1 MSTRPPLIDPHRH
14 LDGSVRLET
23 ILELGRQHDIPLPG
37 ATLEELRPHVV
48 ITTPQPG
55 LIEFLAKFR
64 WMTGVLADY
73 DACRRVAREN
83 VEDAKN
89 EGIRYIELRF
99 SPCFMADA
107 HNLDPS
113 RVTAAVIE
121 GVREGAAAT
130 GVRVNLIGILTR
142 TYGPVRARRELR
154 ALLDH
159 RAGITALDLAGDEGN
174 WPAELFIDHFRE
186 GRDAGWE
193 ITVHAGEAAGA
204 SSIVTAI
211 EKLAPR
217 ASGTRSA
224 PEDPVMDSWWSGAW
238 HRGEPDQQCT
248 DQHRAGLPEPPAPA
262 VPRGRVGGQH
272 QHRRPRHQRH
282 RPSARAGGGRPG
294 GGFERSADR
303 QGTGECLGD
312 GLPGPGGKSP
322 SAGSAVAD
330 AFSTLEI
337 GCLPVLNCCMLRGIL
352 FVVAVMLGITA
363 ACAQAPQLSAYEALR
378 SVGSAKGGAM
388 LANLV
393 EMRGLDGDPQPA
405 QWVLSFKDDA
415 ARGGIREFT
424 VGSKGITAERT
435 PLRAGDL
442 AVPGVMAAAGL
453 NLDSTGVFDAT
464 NKEAAKAK
472 LGFQSLNYRLQNR
485 SGSPVWTVQLF
496 DVGGNEAGMV
506 EFSAKSG
513 TIVTPL
519 RIATVAAPVTAP
531 GPVAAPSATP
541 VAVSETDGVLS
552 DRGGWREAAFRPCGA
567 LGRSHLKSTS
577 ETAVK
582 AGTA

>member
-1 MSTRPPLIDPHRH
+1 MSIRPPLIDLHRH

-37 ATLEELRPHVV
+37 TTLEELRPHVV

-89 EGIRYIELRF
+89 EGIRYVELRF

-121 GVREGAAAT
+121 GVHEGAVAT

-211 EKLAPR
+211 EKLGATRIGHAVR
-217 ASGTRSA
+217 AV
-224 PEDPVMDSWWSGAW
+224 EDPAVMDLLRERRIGIEANLTSNVQTSTV
-238 HRGEPDQQCT
+238 PDYPSHPLRQFLE
-248 DQHRAGLPEPPAPA
+248 AGLAASINTDDPGISGIDLPHELDVAAP
-262 VPRGRVGGQH
+262 
-272 QHRRPRHQRH
+272 
-282 RPSARAGGGRPG
+282 
-294 GGFERSADR
+294 
-303 QGTGECLGD
+303 
-312 GLPGPGGKSP
+312 
-322 SAGSAVAD
+322 
-330 AFSTLEI
+330 
-337 GCLPVLNCCMLRGIL
+337 
-352 FVVAVMLGITA
+352 
-363 ACAQAPQLSAYEALR
+363 
-378 SVGSAKGGAM
+378 
-388 LANLV
+388 
-393 EMRGLDGDPQPA
+393 
-405 QWVLSFKDDA
+405 
-415 ARGGIREFT
+415 
-424 VGSKGITAERT
+424 
-435 PLRAGDL
+435 
-442 AVPGVMAAAGL
+442 AAGL
-453 NLDSTGVFDAT
+453 S
-464 NKEAAKAK
+464 EA
-472 LGFQSLNYRLQNR
+472 QI
-485 SGSPVWTVQLF
+485 VQ
-496 DVGGNEAGMV
+496 
-506 EFSAKSG
+506 
-513 TIVTPL
+513 
-519 RIATVAAPVTAP
+519 
-531 GPVAAPSATP
+531 
-541 VAVSETDGVLS
+541 
-552 DRGGWREAAFRPCGA
+552 A
-567 LGRSHLKSTS
+567 LENAW
-577 ETAVK
+577 ETAFLDPEEK
-582 AGTA
+582 ARLRAAR